1 VAQVNHAYTGAYA
14 AAFHV
19 IENSLQ

>member
-1 VAQVNHAYTGAYA
+1 VAQVSHTYTGAYA

-19 IENSLQ
+19 IENSL